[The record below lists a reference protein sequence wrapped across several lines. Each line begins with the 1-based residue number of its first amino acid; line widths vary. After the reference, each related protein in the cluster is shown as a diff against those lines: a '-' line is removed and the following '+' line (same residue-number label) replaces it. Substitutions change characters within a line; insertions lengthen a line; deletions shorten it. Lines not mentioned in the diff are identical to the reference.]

1 MGTNEGKQIT
11 NVVAAVIKEGEKF
24 FIAQRS
30 RVKDFGLKWEFP
42 GGKVESGETFQNA
55 LKREVWEELNL
66 NINIEK
72 KISEVVY
79 SDIKLNILLHYFLCK
94 KIGDIKLV
102 EHEKGI
108 WIPKSDFHRFEFA
121 PGDGQILKFL

>member
-1 MGTNEGKQIT
+1 MITNDGKQAS

-30 RVKDFGLKWEFP
+30 RLKDFGLKWEFP

-55 LKREVWEELNL
+55 LIREVWEELNL
-66 NINIEK
+66 TINIEK
-72 KISEVVY
+72 KISEVAY
-79 SDIKLNILLHYFLCK
+79 SDNKLNILLHYFLCK
-94 KIGDIKLV
+94 KIGDIKLL

-108 WIPKSDFHRFEFA
+108 WITKSDFHKFEFA
-121 PGDGQILKFL
+121 PGDSQILKLL

>member
-102 EHEKGI
+102 EHEKGL
-108 WIPKSDFHRFEFA
+108 WITKSDFNRFDFA
-121 PGDGQILKFL
+121 PGDSQILKLL